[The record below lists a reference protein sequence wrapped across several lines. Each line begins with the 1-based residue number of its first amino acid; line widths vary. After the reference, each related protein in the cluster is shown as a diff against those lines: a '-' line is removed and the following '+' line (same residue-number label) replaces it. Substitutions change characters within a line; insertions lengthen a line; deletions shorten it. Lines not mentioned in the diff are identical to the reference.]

1 MANKKTSNFNPDE
14 VAIIFGTHTITGFA
28 DGTFIEVE
36 QTNDS
41 FTLTKGADGE
51 AARVRSN
58 DDSGTVKV
66 SLLQSAD
73 SNMVLSLLHQVD
85 KKSGKGTLPIL
96 FKDASG
102 DTVGAGAVAW
112 IKKPAGIGYS
122 KGIETRVWV
131 FDVAHLEM
139 LTGGNAAI

>member
-1 MANKKTSNFNPDE
+1 MANKKASTYNPAE
-14 VAIIFGTHTITGFA
+14 VAIIFGTHTVTGYA

-36 QTNDS
+36 QSNDS

-58 DDSGTVKV
+58 DDSGTVKI
-66 SLLQSAD
+66 SLLQNSD
-73 SNMVLSLLHQVD
+73 TNMVFSLLHQAD

-102 DTVGAGAVAW
+102 DTVGSGPVAW
-112 IKKPAGIGYS
+112 IKKPAGVGFS
-122 KGIETRVWV
+122 KSIETREWTIE
-131 FDVAHLEM
+131 VAHLEM
-139 LTGGNAAI
+139 LAGGNAAI